1 MDIKCVIIY
10 LRGEKMNIQKNFDE
24 DTLIDMM
31 FDGLSVE
38 CFKSLW
44 NVDKMFDVP
53 IKLPSGF
60 YRQNYFAVI

>member
-1 MDIKCVIIY
+1 
-10 LRGEKMNIQKNFDE
+10 MNIQKNFDE

-31 FDGLSVE
+31 FDGLSVD